1 MYANYKILPSFIH
14 WFLTTQCPQSAVLSG
29 TGGFQTW
36 GFPGVVHWFLTP
48 HCWDSIWPVTES
60 IACLL
65 DKINEILQTR
75 TLHKIKPE
83 GQTNVPSLQ
92 KLTHN
97 FQNWS
102 PGFIFPPKNNP
113 KPDTEGVVSINWRGN
128 SWIIVLVQMKTFAV
142 CVTEQFHSSAS
153 QTLQQPTDIVFQVW
167 STWPLQLRPAPSS

>member
-102 PGFIFPPKNNP
+102 SGFIFPPKNNP
-113 KPDTEGVVSINWRGN
+113 KPDTEGVVSINLKRKQLNHRTCPNEDICCMCYWAISLLSFPDPPTANRH
-128 SWIIVLVQMKTFAV
+128 
-142 CVTEQFHSSAS
+142 CVPGVIYLAS
-153 QTLQQPTDIVFQVW
+153 PT
-167 STWPLQLRPAPSS
+167 